1 MSPTQYVEIALALL
15 AAGAVTGVFAGLFGI
30 GGGAVIVPVLDT
42 TFRALG
48 YGPELSM
55 PLAVG
60 TSLAVIVPTSI
71 TSYVAHRK
79 AGAVDMAAIRIWA
92 LPTILGATAG
102 CVIAAWAPSWVFK
115 AVFIAVGGFNGVRF
129 ITQAQIGSSTV
140 KPIEPVSMTLYGG
153 VIGLASSLMG
163 IAGGMLSTLWLMH
176 LGRAINVAVATSAAI
191 GIFVAVP
198 GALGYVAAGWGK
210 LALLPPG
217 SLGFISLP
225 ALVLVGLTS
234 SLVAPFGARLAHR
247 FEKRK
252 LQRWFGIYLIIASL
266 RFGFDLLGLNV
277 VR

>member
-1 MSPTQYVEIALALL
+1 MQYVEIAAALL
-15 AAGAVTGVFAGLFGI
+15 VAGAVTGIFAGLFGI
-30 GGGAVIVPVLDT
+30 GGGAIIVPVLDT

-48 YGPELSM
+48 YADALSM

-60 TSLAVIVPTSI
+60 TSLSVIVPTSI
-71 TSYVAHRK
+71 TSYITHQR
-79 AGAVDMAAIRIWA
+79 AGAVDMAALRIWA
-92 LPTILGATAG
+92 IPTIVGATVG
-102 CVIAAWAPSWVFK
+102 CVIAAYAPAWVFK

-129 ITQAQIGSSTV
+129 LTQSKIGSATP

-153 VIGLASSLMG
+153 IIGLASSLMG

-198 GALGYVAAGWGK
+198 GALGYVAAGWPK
-210 LALLPPG
+210 IAELPPG
-217 SLGFISLP
+217 SLGFVSLP
-225 ALVLVGLTS
+225 ALVLVGLGS
-234 SLVAPFGARLAHR
+234 SAIAPIGARLAHQ
-247 FEKRK
+247 FDKKK

-266 RFGFDLLGLNV
+266 RFVLDLLGLNI